1 MTEIVAALR
10 THKIREAEKIA
21 DRVIKKERAKR
32 EPIHL
37 VSELHKM
44 IK

>member
-10 THKIREAEKIA
+10 THRIREAEKIA

-32 EPIHL
+32 EPSDL
-37 VSELHKM
+37 VSELQKM
-44 IK
+44 TK